1 LAVDVSVLMVV
12 YGRWD
17 LTERC
22 VRSLLG
28 SRGVSVRITL
38 VDNGHPDPAPQWAK
52 GTPGLRYHRSGE
64 NLGFAAG
71 MNLAFREARP
81 DGAGL
86 CMVVNNDTVFPPGSL
101 DSITEFMSSRP
112 DAGAAG
118 PPILHAE
125 DPQRVWSAGGFLQP
139 WLMRF
144 DQRRWPTRA
153 DLPSQPVEVD
163 MLSGC
168 AMMVRSDILE
178 ALGGFR
184 EDLFMYYE
192 DADLCRRMS
201 EAGHGVWLVPG
212 EEGVLHHVEASSA
225 AAPWLPQ
232 YCSRRN
238 RLIISPA
245 VQTPVQRAFFVLWM
259 WLGTLLKTLASLRP
273 GRVGGIPWLW
283 RAMVHG
289 LAGRG
294 GPPRKTLRRW
304 SGARHLP
311 G

>member
-1 LAVDVSVLMVV
+1 LAVDVAVLMVV

-38 VDNGHPDPAPQWAK
+38 VDNGHPDPAPEWAK
-52 GTPGLRYHRSGE
+52 DTPGLRYRRSGE

-86 CMVVNNDTVFPPGSL
+86 SMVVNNDTVFPPGCLESL
-101 DSITEFMSSRP
+101 GEFMESRP

-118 PPILHAE
+118 PPVLHAE

-144 DQRRWPTRA
+144 DQRRWPSRS
-153 DLPSQPVEVD
+153 DLPARPVEVD

-192 DADLCRRMS
+192 DADLCRRMR

-212 EEGVLHHVEASSA
+212 EGVLHHVEASSA
-225 AAPWLPQ
+225 GATWLPE

-238 RLIISPA
+238 RLLLSPA
-245 VQTPVQRAFFVLWM
+245 VQTPAQRAFFVLWM
-259 WLGTLLKTLASLRP
+259 WAGTLLKTLASLRP
-273 GRVGGIPWLW
+273 GRAGGIPWLW

-294 GPPRKTLRRW
+294 GPPRRTDQR
-304 SGARHLP
+304 
-311 G
+311 